1 MKKIGILVALLLL
14 ASTGT
19 GWAICGPVDRW
30 IDETA
35 ASEVYYVKAGGML
48 LRGLHRVI
56 ESPVELACH
65 TYKGATEE
73 LGYGEG
79 ILKGLGKGTLWMVD
93 DILRGAWDIVTFAFP
108 DYHGEPGEHEQECWG
123 AGATGGSGETTTAAK

>member
-1 MKKIGILVALLLL
+1 MIKKIGLFAVLFLVVGMSSA
-14 ASTGT
+14 
-19 GWAICGPVDRW
+19 WAICGPVDSW
-30 IDETA
+30 IDDQA

-48 LRGLHRVI
+48 LRGVHRII

-65 TYKGATEE
+65 TYKGVTEE

-79 ILKGLGKGTLWMVD
+79 VLKGLGKGTLWMVD
-93 DILRGAWDIVTFAFP
+93 DILRGAWDIITALFP

-123 AGATGGSGETTTAAK
+123 GGGGETATA